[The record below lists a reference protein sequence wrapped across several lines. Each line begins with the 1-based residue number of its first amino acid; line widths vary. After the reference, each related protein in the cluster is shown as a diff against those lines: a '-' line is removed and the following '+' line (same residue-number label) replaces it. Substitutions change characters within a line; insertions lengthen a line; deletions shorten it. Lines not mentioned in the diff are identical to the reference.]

1 MAELLLGAAAAAG
14 TAGTAAAVAT
24 PAAAGWVAGATA
36 ATTAATT
43 ASTLGTIGSTALT
56 ILSGVAT
63 VASIAGNLQAAEASA
78 QQSEANA
85 TQAELEVGQQQL
97 ASAQRQSQMKRE
109 LARILG
115 ENDVAIAAA
124 GIDLSGGIA
133 ESSRKSATKAA
144 QRELSIERADDDAR
158 RALIKARAN
167 GYRRQA
173 ASYRTGGILSAIG
186 DTADFGIGVMQRG

>member
-1 MAELLLGAAAAAG
+1 MVEVLLGAAAAG
-14 TAGTAAAVAT
+14 STAAAVAT
-24 PAAAGWVAGATA
+24 PAAAAWVGGATA
-36 ATTAATT
+36 TASAATT
-43 ASTLGTIGSTALT
+43 LGTLGSTALT

-78 QQSEANA
+78 QQSLANA
-85 TQAELEVGQQQL
+85 MQADLEGGQQRL
-97 ASAQRQSQMKRE
+97 ASTQRQTAMKRE
-109 LARILG
+109 LARVLG

-133 ESSRKSATKAA
+133 ESSRASAMKAA
-144 QRELSIERADDDAR
+144 TRELSIERSDDDAR

-173 ASYRTGGILSAIG
+173 ASYRTGGMLAAFG
-186 DTADFGIGVMQRG
+186 DAADYGIGVMQRG